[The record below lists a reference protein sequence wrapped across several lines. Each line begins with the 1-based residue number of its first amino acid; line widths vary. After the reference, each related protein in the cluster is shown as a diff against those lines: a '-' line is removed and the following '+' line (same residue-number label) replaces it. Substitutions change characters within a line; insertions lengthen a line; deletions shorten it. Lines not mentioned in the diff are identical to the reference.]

1 MCIACKSVLAFLVS
15 RAEVIA
21 SAPRDLVHRGSI
33 YVFNDVYESEVL
45 ELNGEEVCWQ
55 ALMDS
60 VLISLEALLYM

>member
-1 MCIACKSVLAFLVS
+1 M
-15 RAEVIA
+15 IA

-33 YVFNDVYESEVL
+33 YVFNDVYQSEVL
-45 ELNGEEVCWQ
+45 ELNGEEVRWQ